1 MLWTKER
8 SYSVLVVDS
17 ITLITGLPANL
28 LALYTFIRKVKQR
41 ATPLDVLL
49 LSLNISDLLFLFF
62 LPLRI
67 KEAADMKWTVSFFLC
82 PLSGFIYFSTIYNST
97 LLLTAISVERYLG
110 VAFPVKYKLK
120 RNPRYAVIASIM
132 FWVVSMSN
140 CTIVYIVEY
149 HKHSN
154 DTAMELSN
162 RTSCYKEFSSEQ
174 LEMLLPVRL
183 ELFIVL
189 CCIPFFIC
197 CFCYIRFIIILSHL
211 PNINPQKRSRAISLA
226 LVTLLVFIICFVPFS
241 VSHLVGF
248 IGWYSPPWR
257 VYTVLP
263 STFNACL
270 DPFVF
275 YFSSAAIRGTFTNI
289 IQKFHNWLQH
299 SLCQR
304 FNCLKSGCTSAYE
317 ERTHSSND
325 SSH

>member
-1 MLWTKER
+1 MVWTKER
-8 SYSVLVVDS
+8 SYTVLVVDS

-28 LALYTFIRKVKQR
+28 LALYTFVRKVKQR

-49 LSLNISDLLFLFF
+49 LSLNISDLLFLLF

-67 KEAADMKWTVSFFLC
+67 KEAADMEWTVSFFLC

-120 RNPRYAVIASIM
+120 RNPRYALISSIL
-132 FWVVSMSN
+132 FWLVSMSN
-140 CTIVYIVEY
+140 CSIVYIVEY
-149 HKHSN
+149 HKQSN
-154 DTAMELSN
+154 NTIMESTN
-162 RTSCYKEFSSEQ
+162 RNSCYKEFSSEQ
-174 LEMLLPVRL
+174 LEILLPVRL

-197 CFCYIRFIIILSHL
+197 CFCYIRFIIILSRL
-211 PNINPQKRSRAISLA
+211 PNVNPKKRSRAIGLA
-226 LVTLLVFIICFVPFS
+226 AVTLLVFIICFVPFS
-241 VSHLVGF
+241 VSHLLGF

-275 YFSSAAIRGTFTNI
+275 YLSSAAVRGTFNHVI
-289 IQKFHNWLQH
+289 KQFHNWQH
-299 SLCQR
+299 SV
-304 FNCLKSGCTSAYE
+304 FEKFSCLQLGCTSAYE
-317 ERTHSSND
+317 ERTQSSND
-325 SSH
+325 SSR

>member
-8 SYSVLVVDS
+8 SYSVLVVDC

-41 ATPLDVLL
+41 PTPLDVLL

-67 KEAADMKWTVSFFLC
+67 KEAADMKWNMPFFLC
-82 PLSGFIYFSTIYNST
+82 PLSGFIYFSTIHNST

-120 RNPRYAVIASIM
+120 RNPRYAVIASII
-132 FWVVSMSN
+132 FWMVSMAN
-140 CTIVYIVEY
+140 CSIVYIVEY
-149 HKHSN
+149 HKDSN
-154 DTAMELSN
+154 NTAN
-162 RTSCYKEFSSEQ
+162 RTSCYKEFSKEQ
-174 LEMLLPVRL
+174 LDLLLPVRF

-189 CCIPFFIC
+189 FCIPFLIC
-197 CFCYIRFIIILSHL
+197 CFCYIRFIMILSNL
-211 PNINPQKRSRAISLA
+211 PNINPQKRSRAVSLA
-226 LVTLLVFIICFVPFS
+226 LVTLLVFTICFVPFN
-241 VSHLVGF
+241 VSHVVGF
-248 IGWYSPPWR
+248 ITWNSPQWR

-275 YFSSAAIRGTFTNI
+275 YFSSTAIRGTFNHI
-289 IQKFHNWLQH
+289 MRQFLNWLQR
-299 SLCQR
+299 SVCQKI
-304 FNCLKSGCTSAYE
+304 CLQLSRTTAYE
-317 ERTHSSND
+317 ERTQSSND
-325 SSH
+325 T